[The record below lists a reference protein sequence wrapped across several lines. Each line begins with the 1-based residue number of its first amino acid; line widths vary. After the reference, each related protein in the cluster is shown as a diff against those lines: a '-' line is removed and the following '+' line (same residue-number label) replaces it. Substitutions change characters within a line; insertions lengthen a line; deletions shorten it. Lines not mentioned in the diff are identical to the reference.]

1 MDDDSHTSFGDHHG
15 SLSVEHLKSRT
26 KSANFVTSFGSMQAA
41 NAIPRYN
48 Y

>member
-1 MDDDSHTSFGDHHG
+1 MDDDSHTSFGDHPG

-41 NAIPRYN
+41 NAIPR
-48 Y
+48 